1 MEELCSAIKPL
12 IFNVATKL
20 RISFKNTIIVF
31 DIAITANKHDCRFT
45 PEGEKHRLKNK
56 PA

>member
-45 PEGEKHRLKNK
+45 PEGEKHRLQDK